1 MKEQMDLGLPDNME
15 MQKFD
20 SYIQISRKWFGW
32 QAIFL
37 VVFAI
42 IWNAFLFSF
51 YKDLGKN
58 ADTLTKLL
66 PLIHV
71 AAGIG
76 ISYYAIASLFNVST
90 IFVSKDTL
98 EISHKPIPW
107 LGNKR
112 LKSAELKQIYVKEKI
127 KRNNN
132 NTSVTYEVR
141 AILLN
146 GKSIKIISGL
156 PNSEQALYVEQEI
169 ERYIGI
175 EDVKVKGEVG

>member
-1 MKEQMDLGLPDNME
+1 
-15 MQKFD
+15 
-20 SYIQISRKWFGW
+20 
-32 QAIFL
+32 
-37 VVFAI
+37 
-42 IWNAFLFSF
+42 
-51 YKDLGKN
+51 
-58 ADTLTKLL
+58 
-66 PLIHV
+66 
-71 AAGIG
+71 
-76 ISYYAIASLFNVST
+76 
-90 IFVSKDTL
+90 L